1 MWHTLRRLMRGPS
14 PEELAARELDTAR
27 RSLLEA
33 QSAQEWARSQV
44 VYNEQRIQRLRA
56 WLSDQDHIQQQRY

>member
-1 MWHTLRRLMRGPS
+1 MWNTLRRLMRGPS

-33 QSAQEWARSQV
+33 HSAQEWARSQV
-44 VYNEQRIQRLRA
+44 VYNEQRIERLRA
-56 WLSDQDHIQQQRY
+56 WLAHQDQRTQSY